1 VTLRGRS
8 LRWRLTVW
16 YTAAVG
22 ALLVVL
28 GAAAVALLDRALRA
42 NVDTSL
48 ASVARTV
55 ATTARAPAG
64 VGGNLEAQLEALLG
78 PRLALRFLQL
88 LDPLGRPDPRLAP
101 RLGTG
106 LPLSPEA
113 LDHARAGR
121 DTFETIRIDGRAVR
135 LLTLPVVERG
145 RVVQLVQ
152 AAAPLES
159 VETAR
164 SRFLLVLLG
173 LAPLALAGVA
183 AGAWRLT
190 GRALAPVDAMTGAA
204 RRITGENLSLRIDAL
219 ESDDELG
226 RLAAVLNDMLGRL
239 ERSFAAARQ
248 FGADAA
254 HELRTPLTILK
265 GEIGVALRTAGTPT
279 EYRAALESCREEVD
293 RLTAL
298 VEDLL
303 FVARAEA
310 GAVERPA
317 GPVDLGMVLDDA
329 EPALRTLAEREGVV
343 LALGPR
349 PPAPVGGSEPMLF
362 RLVLNLADNAI
373 KYAGRG
379 GHVAVTLDAANGH
392 AVLAVRDD
400 GPGIAAADLPH
411 IFDRFYRAD
420 PARARGG
427 TGLGLALVRSIV
439 EVHGGRI
446 DVDSAPGRG
455 SCFRV
460 ALPLAPA

>member
-1 VTLRGRS
+1 VRSRS

-28 GAAAVALLDRALRA
+28 GAAAVVLLDRALRA

-48 ASVARTV
+48 QSVTRTVART
-55 ATTARAPAG
+55 ARESAG
-64 VGGNLEAQLEALLG
+64 LGANLEAQLEMMLG

-88 LDPLGRPDPRLAP
+88 LDPLGRPDPRLA
-101 RLGTG
+101 RRGAG
-106 LPLSPEA
+106 LPLSPVA
-113 LDHARAGR
+113 LDNARAGVE
-121 DTFETIRIDGRAVR
+121 TFETIHIDGRAVR
-135 LLTLPVVERG
+135 LLTRPVVEGG

-152 AAAPLES
+152 AAAPLEA
-159 VETAR
+159 VEEAR
-164 SRFLLVLLG
+164 ERFLLVLLG

-190 GRALAPVDAMTGAA
+190 GRALAPVDAMAGAA
-204 RRITGENLSLRIDAL
+204 RRITGENLSLRIDAR

-226 RLAAVLNDMLGRL
+226 RLAAVLNDMLARL
-239 ERSFAAARQ
+239 ERAFTAARQ

-265 GEIGVALRTAGTPT
+265 GEIGVALRSAQTPE

-310 GAVERPA
+310 GAVDRPA
-317 GPVDLGMVLDDA
+317 GPVDLGLVLDEA
-329 EPALRTLAEREGVV
+329 EPALRTLAEREGVE

-420 PARARGG
+420 PARSRGG

-446 DVDSAPGRG
+446 DVDSTPGRG